1 MPSPKTKTNPPPQ
14 SEPAGRRRT
23 NKSLRTVAKP
33 KQARSEE
40 TLDRLLDAAEAL
52 IKDKGLAKVSI
63 AAIAR
68 KAGSSVGGFYARF
81 KDKDE
86 LLRTLHER
94 EQRRFQ
100 RSIAEILDP
109 ELWAEQSLATMIERA
124 LAVFFARLEGRQKLA
139 AAFLESAARKP
150 EQWRHAV
157 EFRRSVVE
165 SFGKLLAIRKS
176 EIRHP
181 EPARAIRFAIHQ
193 VLATVDQRA
202 LFAHV
207 SGPDSAELS
216 DTQLRDELTLSL
228 CRYLGVEPS

>member
-1 MPSPKTKTNPPPQ
+1 MPTSKSKPAPEAPPTG
-14 SEPAGRRRT
+14 GRRRT
-23 NKSLRTVAKP
+23 NKSLKTVVRP

-40 TLDRLLDAAEAL
+40 TLDRLLDAAETL
-52 IKDKGLAKVSI
+52 IRDEGLANVSI

-100 RSIAEILDP
+100 WSITELVDP
-109 ELWAEQSLATMIERA
+109 ELWAEQPLAEMIERA
-124 LAVFFARLEGRQKLA
+124 LAMFFARLEGRQKLA

-157 EFRRSVVE
+157 EFRRTVVD
-165 SFGKLLAIRKS
+165 SFGELLAIRGE
-176 EIRHP
+176 EIQHP
-181 EPARAIRFAIHQ
+181 EPERAIRFAIHQ

-207 SGPDSAELS
+207 SGPDSAGLS
-216 DTQLRDELTLSL
+216 DDELRDELTLSL
-228 CRYLGVEPS
+228 CRYLGVERP